1 MATETEEERSQR
13 QRKGRIVA
21 IASILWWVATIGG
34 VIWVIN
40 ANA

>member
-1 MATETEEERSQR
+1 MSEQEANSR
-13 QRKGRIVA
+13 QRTGRLVA
-21 IASILWWVATIGG
+21 ITSIVWWIATIGG

>member
-1 MATETEEERSQR
+1 MNEQDAISR
-13 QRKGRIVA
+13 QRTGRLVA
-21 IASILWWVATIGG
+21 IASVVWWIATIGG